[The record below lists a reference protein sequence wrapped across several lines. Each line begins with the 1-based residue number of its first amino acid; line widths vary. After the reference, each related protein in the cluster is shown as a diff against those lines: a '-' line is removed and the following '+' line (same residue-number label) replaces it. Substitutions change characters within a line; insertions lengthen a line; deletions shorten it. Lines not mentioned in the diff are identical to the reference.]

1 MSQNLHSTAVAAVG
15 ELYLLT
21 GLQEL
26 LDISL
31 EQLEQAQW
39 TRAGLLIACYLY
51 QSKNSLESL
60 ELELREIRQL
70 PLSPNNPSEV
80 RHEGL

>member
-1 MSQNLHSTAVAAVG
+1 MSQNLHSAAVAALG

-21 GLQEL
+21 LVQKL

-39 TRAGLLIACYLY
+39 TRTGLLITCYLY
-51 QSKNSLESL
+51 QSKQSLERL
-60 ELELREIRQL
+60 ELELREIRQQT
-70 PLSPNNPSEV
+70 LSPNNSSGGAV
-80 RHEGL
+80 

>member
-1 MSQNLHSTAVAAVG
+1 MSQKLHSTAVAALG
-15 ELYLLT
+15 ELYLLI

-31 EQLEQAQW
+31 EQLEQAEW

-51 QSKNSLESL
+51 QSKKSLERL
-60 ELELREIRQL
+60 ELELREIRQQT
-70 PLSPNNPSEV
+70 LSPNNSSEV